1 MSLSKLPPLRR
12 VRCSQGEL
20 AWREAGT
27 GPALVLLHGIGSGS
41 GSWLGQFEG
50 LADRYRLLAWD
61 APGYGA
67 SAPLREAHPRAEH
80 YVQALDE
87 WLQALEIEK
96 PVLLGHSLGAIVA
109 AAWAAA
115 RPDAVGALVLASPAR
130 GYGQAEPAVKEAK
143 YRERIALVE
152 RLGIEGLAATRAA
165 GLCAPRADA
174 QAVEQVRWN
183 MARAT
188 PGGYVQAAHLLAHDD
203 LMAHLRQAPAPRA
216 VLCGE
221 HDRVTPPEA
230 CEAVALE
237 AGAPFVRLPGVGH
250 ACYVEDARRF
260 NDELDRCLSSHFQGA
275 IHG

>member
-41 GSWLGQFEG
+41 GSWLGQFDG
-50 LADRYRLLAWD
+50 LADRYRILAWD

-67 SAPLREAHPRAEH
+67 SAPLHEAQPLAQH

-87 WLQALEIEK
+87 WLRALDVQT
-96 PVLLGHSLGAIVA
+96 PVLLGHSLGALVA

-115 RPDAVGALVLASPAR
+115 QPERVAALVLASPAR
-130 GYGQAEPAVKEAK
+130 GYGQAEPALREAK
-143 YRERIALVE
+143 YRERVELVE
-152 RLGIEGLAATRAA
+152 RLGIEGLSATRAA
-165 GLCAPRADA
+165 GLCAPGADA
-174 QAVEQVRWN
+174 QAIERVRQN
-183 MARAT
+183 MALAT

-203 LMAHLRQAPAPRA
+203 LMTHLERAPVPRA

-221 HDRVTPPEA
+221 HDRVTPPDP
-230 CEAVALE
+230 CKAVAR
-237 AGAPFVRLPGVGH
+237 AVDCPFVLLPGVGH

-260 NDELDRCLSSHFQGA
+260 NDALDRCLQPTLQGA
-275 IHG
+275 SHG